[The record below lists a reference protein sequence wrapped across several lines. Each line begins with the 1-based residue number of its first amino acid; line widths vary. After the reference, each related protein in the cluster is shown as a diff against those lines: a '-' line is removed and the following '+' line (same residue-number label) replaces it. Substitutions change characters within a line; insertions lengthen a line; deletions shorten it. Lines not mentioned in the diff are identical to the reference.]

1 MLSGYPESTRLELQQ
16 AVARGLDPGSP
27 WIEKVAKKE
36 ETVRRELW
44 NPSRTTVERLT
55 GCTLSASNWGE
66 IRRLWW
72 KLQKDTGEN
81 AELDSTS
88 CISSDGTSIFS
99 EGSQV
104 GGSDVQSEDGEY
116 HVKSEAI
123 PTEPFRGNVFEYYA
137 NLLDAI
143 SEVSGPPIRRMM
155 REELESAQS
164 DLGIQIPEPAVRQ
177 FMRQAFMLFH
187 SPDPLPYPGENAD
200 GFSKSFKDHVFSW
213 LKTPADISSL
223 NFSRVTMAGMTRLRA
238 GTFDDSERFYTQLA
252 TAITWLALDAGF
264 TRNVTLT
271 IQCAD
276 PTQASIGT
284 YTLQLKRSNCQPD
297 KPFFDPLTR
306 NCVNFCPEGF
316 YRNLVSQRCSRCN
329 TNCKVC
335 TGLLSCKMCVPDDV
349 EFVYVMQ
356 PDGKC
361 QAQVNHIYARYR
373 WWCLGLGV
381 LLVFL
386 VLFGCVGIC
395 TFCCSRSG
403 KAGEKKDRR
412 RYFEDDLEEDKQLLQ
427 FPPGRRLGR
436 Y

>member
-1 MLSGYPESTRLELQQ
+1 MYLHSLIAVLASVWSAAGQDAGDAAGCMLVSLVLSSHGHPVDLQPSFTRYHHDYNATLDFSMATFSVNVRPDTGCEVQ
-16 AVARGLDPGSP
+16 AVPKRPIAVEIGGQTRVDFLVAPPQSKDVQVYRVKVFRLLGSETILQKLEVDNGALDPFP
-27 WIEKVAKKE
+27 FHN
-36 ETVRRELW
+36 ETRAY
-44 NPSRTTVERLT
+44 TVVLDKGADEARIRYRLRDNEQRLRISAGQEVLT
-55 GCTLSASNWGE
+55 GS
-66 IRRLWW
+66 RRLDEGTASH
-72 KLQKDTGEN
+72 QSSGE
-81 AELDSTS
+81 
-88 CISSDGTSIFS
+88 
-99 EGSQV
+99 
-104 GGSDVQSEDGEY
+104 VQYQD
-116 HVKSEAI
+116 
-123 PTEPFRGNVFEYYA
+123 
-137 NLLDAI
+137 
-143 SEVSGPPIRRMM
+143 
-155 REELESAQS
+155 
-164 DLGIQIPEPAVRQ
+164 
-177 FMRQAFMLFH
+177 
-187 SPDPLPYPGENAD
+187 
-200 GFSKSFKDHVFSW
+200 
-213 LKTPADISSL
+213 
-223 NFSRVTMAGMTRLRA
+223 
-238 GTFDDSERFYTQLA
+238 A
-252 TAITWLALDAGF
+252 TANFMLDAGF
-264 TRNVTLT
+264 TRDVTVT

-297 KPFFDPLTR
+297 KPFFDPQTR